1 MSTELCSP
9 SPAQGGQRHART
21 HPGQGGRVHGEP
33 PAGSREGP
41 QGGTLDL
48 KSFQDDTLTCAPRSP
63 VPLECVAVKAS
74 GHLLLQVA
82 VLGVRGSFSCPAPPS
97 LATHWTKRQ
106 AERRANGKKTENDPA
121 GMCQT
126 SGWMLCLPYLPVA

>member
-9 SPAQGGQRHART
+9 SPARGRSATCTHPPRTGRQGSWETAGWVQGGAT
-21 HPGQGGRVHGEP
+21 
-33 PAGSREGP
+33 
-41 QGGTLDL
+41 GGTLDP
-48 KSFQDDTLTCAPRSP
+48 KSFQDDPLTCAPRSP

-82 VLGVRGSFSCPAPPS
+82 VLGVRGTFSCPAPPS
-97 LATHWTKRQ
+97 LATYWTKRQ